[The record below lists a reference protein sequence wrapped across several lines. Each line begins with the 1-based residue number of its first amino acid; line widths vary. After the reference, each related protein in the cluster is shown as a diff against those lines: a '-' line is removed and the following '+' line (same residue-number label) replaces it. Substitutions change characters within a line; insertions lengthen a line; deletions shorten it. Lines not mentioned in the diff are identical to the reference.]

1 MVKALVIVESPTKAK
16 TIGKILGKNYV
27 IKSSMGHVRDLPPR
41 RLGVDIKDNFKPTY
55 EIIKNKKKIVK
66 DLARAVKEAEQVYL
80 ATDQDREGEAIG
92 WHLITVT
99 NTAQVRVKRIVFHEI
114 TKETIANSLRSPRQI
129 DLRLVNAQQARRI
142 LDRLVGYKLSP
153 LLSGKVRKNLLST
166 R

>member
-27 IKSSMGHVRDLPPR
+27 IKSSMGHVRDLPTR
-41 RLGVDIKDNFKPTY
+41 RLGVDIENNFKPTY

-99 NTAQVRVKRIVFHEI
+99 NTDQVRVKRIVFHEI

-129 DLRLVNAQQARRI
+129 DLHLVNAQQARRI

-153 LLSGKVRKNLLST
+153 L
-166 R
+166 